1 MTLSPMEIKEACYNI
16 LDQVG
21 AVIEQISDN
30 DFVKPVQAFNGATIG
45 QHFRHS
51 LEFFQC
57 LRTGYTDGNVS
68 YDKRNHD
75 KNIESN
81 KLLALDVIN
90 KSKLFIEHCDINKQ
104 LNLQVSYD
112 PNSDIEVVV
121 SSNMAREITYN
132 IEHIVHH
139 MALVK
144 IGVREVCSY
153 VNLPEEFGIAVS
165 TIKYHKSQSG
175 G

>member
-1 MTLSPMEIKEACYNI
+1 MEIKEACYNI
-16 LDQVG
+16 LDQVS
-21 AVIEQISDN
+21 AVIEQISDS

-57 LRTGYTDGNVS
+57 LMNGYTEGNVS

-75 KNIESN
+75 KYIESN
-81 KLLALDVIN
+81 KLLAIDVIN
-90 KSKLFIEHCDINKQ
+90 KSKLFIEHCDINKS

-112 PNSDIEVVV
+112 PNSEVDVTVV
-121 SSNMAREITYN
+121 SNMAREITYN

-144 IGVREVCSY
+144 IGINEVCSY
-153 VNLPEEFGIAVS
+153 VALPAEFGIAVS
-165 TIKYHKSQSG
+165 TIKFHKSQAEG
-175 G
+175 

>member
-1 MTLSPMEIKEACYNI
+1 MEIKEACYNI

-21 AVIEQISDN
+21 AVIDQISDG
-30 DFVKPVQAFNGATIG
+30 DFVKPVRAFNGATIG

-57 LRTGYTDGNVS
+57 LMNGYAKGIVS

-75 KNIESN
+75 TDIESN
-81 KLLALDVIN
+81 KLLALDIIN
-90 KSKLFIEHCDINKQ
+90 KSKLFIEHCDINKV

-112 PNSDIEVVV
+112 PNSETDVTGA
-121 SSNMAREITYN
+121 SNMAREITYN

-144 IGVREVCSY
+144 IGIKEVCSY
-153 VNLPEEFGIAVS
+153 VALPTEFGIAVS
-165 TIKYHKSQSG
+165 TIKFHKSQTEG
-175 G
+175 

>member
-1 MTLSPMEIKEACYNI
+1 MEIKEACHSI

-21 AVIEQISDN
+21 GIIEQISEH

-51 LEFFQC
+51 IEFFQC
-57 LRTGYTDGNVS
+57 LMNGYSSGEVS
-68 YDKRNHD
+68 YDNRDHD
-75 KNIESN
+75 KDLESN
-81 KLLALDVIN
+81 KILALDVIN
-90 KSKLFIEHCDINKQ
+90 KIKLFIEHCDVNKPIA
-104 LNLQVSYD
+104 LNVSYD
-112 PNSDIEVVV
+112 PIISDEVAV

-144 IGVREVCSY
+144 IGIKEVCAY
-153 VNLPEEFGIAVS
+153 VSLPAEFGIAVS
-165 TIKYHKSQSG
+165 TIKYHRTQAEG
-175 G
+175 

>member
-1 MTLSPMEIKEACYNI
+1 MEIKEAGENI
-16 LDQVG
+16 LDQIG
-21 AVIEQISDN
+21 YVIDQISET
-30 DFVKPVQAFNGATIG
+30 DFIKPVKAFNGSTLG

-57 LRTGYTDGNVS
+57 LMNGYADAVVS
-68 YDKRNHD
+68 YDKRKHD

-90 KSKLFIEHCDINKQ
+90 KSKLFIKHCDVNKAID
-104 LNLQVSYD
+104 LLVSYD
-112 PNSDIEVVV
+112 PNSSVEVIV

-132 IEHIVHH
+132 IEHVVHH

-144 IGVREVCSY
+144 IGIHEVSPY
-153 VNLPEEFGIAVS
+153 VVLPPDFGVAIS
-165 TIKYHKSQSG
+165 TIKYHKNQTEE
-175 G
+175 